1 MMIVQYN
8 LENVNRYSNNFEIYF
23 ENILTIQYNWSIL
36 SIDSKK
42 IGNEVIK
49 LQENLEI
56 KKYLEENGIS
66 QAHVGNRAGIN
77 LTKLNLSLNGNRKL
91 TLDEYAKIC
100 GVLGVN
106 TDFFLK
112 PRLPE
117 KKEVE

>member
-36 SIDSKK
+36 LIDSKK

-77 LTKLNLSLNGNRKL
+77 LTKLNLNYSRLCH
-91 TLDEYAKIC
+91 EC
-100 GVLGVN
+100 G
-106 TDFFLK
+106 
-112 PRLPE
+112 
-117 KKEVE
+117 